1 MADGGRQK
9 KNQTKPPNQE
19 GSMRK
24 PTHLVEGRRT
34 LRPRGQIG
42 CRLRLRFDGGGL
54 DKVALFRR
62 ASGRTPALSLDIGP
76 ERRGGGGQ
84 GVSSP
89 TQRLPHL
96 AAGKEEGPV
105 TWCQGAGGSF
115 QRGNCHFASRG
126 RRLNAGRSFG
136 MFAIGMTFCWTMR
149 APPRINVGPSESR
162 RDDR

>member
-9 KNQTKPPNQE
+9 KPQTKPPNQE

-76 ERRGGGGQ
+76 ERRGGVGGARCFIPHPATPPPCGREGGGTGHVVSGGG
-84 GVSSP
+84 GVIP
-89 TQRLPHL
+89 ERELPL
-96 AAGKEEGPV
+96 CFTGEE
-105 TWCQGAGGSF
+105 TK
-115 QRGNCHFASRG
+115 
-126 RRLNAGRSFG
+126 
-136 MFAIGMTFCWTMR
+136 CW
-149 APPRINVGPSESR
+149 P
-162 RDDR
+162 